1 MDRRTFMIGA
11 GSVAGIA
18 LLPAVGSAEANRIDW
33 YMDSDTNVL
42 DFWTNFIK
50 PRFEAANPGIT
61 MNLVDAGDG
70 AGLVAIAER
79 ALAAKQTQTDPHAD
93 IFEEYDPRLPKGAIE
108 AGLFVDFTKAG
119 LSNYSRLNPLTYDSD
134 FSLPLRGSQVLIG
147 YDTTKL
153 KPKDAPKNW
162 DDLVTWIKANPEQF
176 IYCRPD
182 KGGSGNNFIQRAV
195 YQANGLDP
203 GKFTVDNFDAEKA
216 KGMLE
221 PAWEILKDI
230 GPYTFGKG
238 GYTSGNTQSVQ
249 LLSQNAV
256 TMITVWSDHAL
267 TSIEQG
273 VLPETTGL
281 VQLDDLAL
289 SGGFAHM
296 AVLTNG
302 VNRDATLKLCDFVLS
317 DEIQQLVVTEMG
329 DFPAIKWEYL
339 PAEMQEKFKPVIAK
353 TMPNFPGGDWTAAV
367 TDGWYRNVAPN
378 VNRNG

>member
-378 VNRNG
+378 VNRDG

>member
-367 TDGWYRNVAPN
+367 TDGGYRNVAPN

>member
-1 MDRRTFMIGA
+1 MDRRTFMIGTGATA
-11 GSVAGIA
+11 GVM
-18 LLPAVGSAEANRIDW
+18 LLPGVALAEANRIDW

-79 ALAAKQTQTDPHAD
+79 ALAAKQTNTDPHAD

-134 FSLPLRGSQVLIG
+134 YSLPLRGSQVLIG
-147 YDTTKL
+147 YDSTKL
-153 KPKDAPKNW
+153 KPEDAPKNW

-203 GKFTVDNFDAEKA
+203 DKFTVDNFEPEKA
-216 KGMLE
+216 KAMLD

-230 GPYTFGKG
+230 SPYTFGKG
-238 GYTSGNTQSVQ
+238 AYTSGNTQSVQ

-273 VLPETTGL
+273 VLPDTTKL

-302 VNRDATLKLCDFVLS
+302 ANREATLKLCDFVLS

-378 VNRNG
+378 VDRNG

>member
-1 MDRRTFMIGA
+1 
-11 GSVAGIA
+11 
-18 LLPAVGSAEANRIDW
+18 
-33 YMDSDTNVL
+33 
-42 DFWTNFIK
+42 
-50 PRFEAANPGIT
+50 
-61 MNLVDAGDG
+61 
-70 AGLVAIAER
+70 
-79 ALAAKQTQTDPHAD
+79 
-93 IFEEYDPRLPKGAIE
+93 
-108 AGLFVDFTKAG
+108 
-119 LSNYSRLNPLTYDSD
+119 
-134 FSLPLRGSQVLIG
+134 
-147 YDTTKL
+147 
-153 KPKDAPKNW
+153 
-162 DDLVTWIKANPEQF
+162 
-176 IYCRPD
+176 
-182 KGGSGNNFIQRAV
+182 
-195 YQANGLDP
+195 
-203 GKFTVDNFDAEKA
+203 
-216 KGMLE
+216 
-221 PAWEILKDI
+221 
-230 GPYTFGKG
+230 
-238 GYTSGNTQSVQ
+238 
-249 LLSQNAV
+249 
-256 TMITVWSDHAL
+256 MITVWSDHAL